1 MQNYSKNLNYQ
12 TFYQKNNEK
21 TFFLLLFDVNQ
32 GKNDKNEFVSCVRKQ
47 IRRLHIQTPFF
58 LFLRDNIS
66 SVDFQFIALF
76 SNMDDAA
83 QW

>member
-47 IRRLHIQTPFF
+47 IRRLHKQTPCFF
-58 LFLRDNIS
+58 IFAR
-66 SVDFQFIALF
+66 
-76 SNMDDAA
+76 
-83 QW
+83 